1 MASYYNQVNGL
12 GPKVWYRFDET
23 AGTPTNSGSATSTL
37 TQHFTNLLL
46 NEPTDVDGRSV
57 YSNDGHCRLS
67 QMPEFTLFDDRSFTV
82 ETWFKTNQTFLSSR
96 TDSYLWSLRGRTSNL
111 SLANNS
117 VAVALFNLQIFGG
130 TYGVVA
136 DRYKIQFNT
145 IIGNLSDTPVTIKS
159 SATVVDDKWHH
170 VVAVVNTTSVK
181 LYLDGQLVGTGTPPS
196 ATRFYLDNSAS
207 HFGINYK
214 VIGAFDTNNASSYKG
229 WIDEFAGYDYE
240 LSAQQVLDNFNAG
253 ASVEF
258 ADAPG
263 TASALSVQPTLIT
276 DGIHNAAPMTAS
288 SASGDH
294 YNSTVDFPKMLEAYL
309 SEFSLE
315 QWYKFDN
322 PGIVTNYGTGGI
334 VGSSMNYNGTISNVM
349 HGGIQGSGALKATN
363 GPAYLVQAFG
373 ANEPYSTEVTDHEF
387 ALGFWIKADTNYNNR
402 SVFRYYNAFDAQ
414 NHYYDAIIGTGGT
427 ITFRSKGT
435 QEANVTYGTAIDDNA
450 WHFVYIEA
458 SAANNLIR
466 ISVDNSAF
474 VTATTIA
481 ANRPTGINTFTLGNT
496 NTSTN
501 GELLLSHYFIGA
513 YGLMDSTA
521 RGNVLTYE
529 DTVIQGS
536 ARMPEPIIKFSN
548 KFNDLVASYN
558 PKIEFRLD
566 EPSDLPFNFGQTGIS
581 IAKVGTNV
589 TYSEPTQNRFA
600 YKFTN
605 ANTYFSG
612 DYTYPSGT
620 FSTGNKQTMLAV
632 FKTSNAR
639 AYEQIIGSMGMFGF
653 LGAGITLAITTSGH
667 LTARVNR
674 GFGPTDT
681 EAVNYNTNVCDGAW
695 HFAAVVRDGSNL
707 TLYVD
712 GKQRAQKTN
721 CVITLSDTAT
731 WGISAEAKFN
741 SQGSAA
747 KDLWIDEFAVLADE
761 FSAQE
766 VFELWQSLNIDG
778 AMIANNATL
787 PMPTNIAGTGTTH
800 SAEPHLATADLIMPG
815 QEDELNNLAL
825 PASAHSDFVMP
836 NFGATSVINVNYGH
850 TAATA
855 DALFHDPQIQVGEFI
870 GVDHMDASALFVHP
884 ISTGGGKI
892 TVSTAVGG
900 PAELVMPG
908 IITIKGAQVF
918 AEPALA
924 NSFLPLPPAYLQ
936 LTDDQWYVR
945 LFAQHAEQN
954 IEPAFV
960 TGSLQNTASTQ
971 VAKTFLKFFDD
982 VTSTITV
989 GNGYLENNLEEK
1001 IFLSPGSTNTTKTKV
1016 YPSIAPNLT
1025 PTPALYTG
1033 YFDDFSRKAVRVNNI
1048 EFEMPEEIYK
1058 SQLPFSLEFS
1068 IKTTK
1073 ANQIIAKGKWK
1084 SFLYTQKLET
1094 GFGLYNGKLYLM
1106 NSNTTSGVPGNR
1118 TPHPANPDMA
1128 GNPFMIGRKNI
1139 ADGQWHHII
1148 VQIGYTDNRIQ
1159 FWVDGQLDRQ
1169 QIGGGQQ
1176 FARLYVMGSN
1186 NAITTYQSDFETSA
1200 WSYDKQAF
1208 ISEQD
1213 VDLNYIGYLKYEPI
1227 KAEPMKATI
1236 TMTANNT
1243 ATGNRGRAIVFYFW
1257 PEDTDGIIARNP
1269 LEITNPGGPT
1279 FDPVVST
1286 DDYFRQPPQ
1295 QWYDWDLYPVDV
1307 TGRYVSELVK
1317 PEAYGIENIKI
1328 QEPSFTILTGKE
1340 DPAKYAYK
1348 VNTRGYFTDPVTD
1361 ARRYID
1367 VFNDIDLS
1375 QFDAIFF
1382 KNYPEESIER
1392 DAYTREDFA
1401 DEYFNL
1407 RERELFDKFLVSL
1420 RKGLDT
1426 GISLFVTNHQLAI
1439 DLGIVD
1445 RVEDVNNIHE
1455 GDFATTDAYVAARI
1469 TPNGAI
1475 LPRTSGD
1482 YLDLHKNNRHRVVNT
1497 LENLTNEPGYI
1508 WKDWFY
1514 FENDD
1519 TVDYGGPNRPYT
1531 KIEYR
1536 PNGLQVG
1543 DEFIIS
1549 DERLRASY
1557 SKAAPIANVKAGKV
1571 ITAFSNQILQ
1581 NNTAIDNPFKNY
1593 ATTIAVEP
1601 GTILN
1606 GKPTVG
1612 KIFVTF
1618 TEGFD
1623 REDKD
1628 YTREYFGVDLIQDEF
1643 INRAYQDGEISLDK
1657 RNELLASPDNL
1668 DRQLEA
1674 AIIAGNQTLINGIN
1688 KLKYWTS
1695 NGDYILTQKTLLDDP
1710 TGSGVQQDGLGKGV
1724 RKGRVNRV
1732 NKKGAFSTQSVS
1744 SSLQWFALTYAYQ
1757 FERAQFVA
1765 ASMLTRGIRWLSDKV
1780 IDEGNVNRVEVARI
1794 STSELVMPIV
1804 TADKDRTV
1812 YAASMLANANILHA
1826 PGYALADV
1834 SNTTLPLTANAKFGD
1849 FVKNINAD
1857 VFNASSLMKDP
1868 RISGIEEDEV
1878 VVYMIHVDPILYLR
1892 EDIIK

>member
-1 MASYYNQVNGL
+1 MASYYDQVNGL
-12 GPKVWYRFDET
+12 APKIWYRFNET
-23 AGTPTNSGSATSTL
+23 AGTPVNSGSATSTL
-37 TQHFTNLLL
+37 TQHFTGLLL

-82 ETWFKTNQTFLSSR
+82 ETWFKTNQTFLSSK
-96 TDSYLWSLRGRTSNL
+96 TDSYLWSLRGRTTNL

-117 VAVALFNLQIFGG
+117 VSVALFNLQIFGG

-159 SATVVDDKWHH
+159 SATVVDDNWHH

-214 VIGAFDTNNASSYKG
+214 VIGAYDTNNANSYKG

-240 LSAQQVLDNFNAG
+240 LSAAQILDNFNAG
-253 ASVEF
+253 ASVDF

-263 TASALSVQPTLIT
+263 TATALFVDPTLIT
-276 DGIHNAAPMTAS
+276 EAILTADPMTAS

-294 YNSTVDFPKMLEAYL
+294 YVSNYDVVPPLESYLESLTLDQYIKFTEYHSARNYALNQSSNQPAITFYGNADNVIDGGLQLSGVIKFVGSGTTGRIIMNQTAVNNELTDGNFVLGCWLKIPSISDSRNIITSYDTQNPPQGIRLDLNSAGQLQFQIENNQVHTITGTDVIDDDQWHFVVLKVSNDDYEIWVDDVQDAVGTFNGSYPGSMVELGFGSNNIGSRTGFINL
-309 SEFSLE
+309 SHFFIGSTSNVTTGILTNIYNYGQEE
-315 QWYKFDN
+315 IHAKAVMNPAVAKFDSSYNDEVVSLN
-322 PGIVTNYGTGGI
+322 PTLDFRLNE
-334 VGSSMNYNGTISNVM
+334 
-349 HGGIQGSGALKATN
+349 GSGAN
-363 GPAYLVQAFG
+363 I
-373 ANEPYSTEVTDHEF
+373 VTDSVR
-387 ALGFWIKADTNYNNR
+387 AL
-402 SVFRYYNAFDAQ
+402 V
-414 NHYYDAIIGTGGT
+414 
-427 ITFRSKGT
+427 
-435 QEANVTYGTAIDDNA
+435 ANIQGTARTSGVA
-450 WHFVYIEA
+450 TR
-458 SAANNLIR
+458 NNKG
-466 ISVDNSAF
+466 V
-474 VTATTIA
+474 
-481 ANRPTGINTFTLGNT
+481 TFTDL
-496 NTSTN
+496 
-501 GELLLSHYFIGA
+501 
-513 YGLMDSTA
+513 
-521 RGNVLTYE
+521 
-529 DTVIQGS
+529 DT
-536 ARMPEPIIKFSN
+536 R
-548 KFNDLVASYN
+548 Y
-558 PKIEFRLD
+558 
-566 EPSDLPFNFGQTGIS
+566 
-581 IAKVGTNV
+581 VGT
-589 TYSEPTQNRFA
+589 YA
-600 YKFTN
+600 
-605 ANTYFSG
+605 A
-612 DYTYPSGT
+612 PSGT
-620 FSTGNKQTMLAV
+620 FSSANKQSISV
-632 FKTSNAR
+632 FFKTNGVQDDWDRICSTGMESLNGLSIETSPGGRVLLWSWTDDFYLEIRTANNTVVNGQWHHVVGVKDGDNA
-639 AYEQIIGSMGMFGF
+639 YIYF
-653 LGAGITLAITTSGH
+653 
-667 LTARVNR
+667 
-674 GFGPTDT
+674 
-681 EAVNYNTNVCDGAW
+681 
-695 HFAAVVRDGSNL
+695 
-707 TLYVD
+707 D
-712 GKQRAQKTN
+712 GKLAASGTMQF
-721 CVITLSDTAT
+721 TLSDTVRAAIG
-731 WGISAEAKFN
+731 GIGVVEYN
-741 SQGSAA
+741 SYDYSAA
-747 KDLWIDEFAVLADE
+747 RNTTIDEFAIFPTAL
-761 FSAQE
+761 SAQE
-766 VFELWQSLNIDG
+766 AFELYQSISQEMDTT
-778 AMIANNATL
+778 ASASL
-787 PMPTNIAGTGTTH
+787 PMPTFEVGTGPTILADPMTA
-800 SAEPHLATADLIMPG
+800 SAEQLDPSI
-815 QEDELNNLAL
+815 
-825 PASAHSDFVMP
+825 SAAFLEAFAEFLMP
-836 NFGATSVINVNYGH
+836 NFGATVVIDVNYGH

-855 DALFHDPQIQVGEFI
+855 DALFHDPQFNI
-870 GVDHMDASALFVHP
+870 GDEHSADHMNASAEMLDPV
-884 ISTGGGKI
+884 II
-892 TVSTAVGG
+892 TPGNFRAPVLIAQDAT
-900 PAELVMPG
+900 LVDPG
-908 IITIKGAQVF
+908 IVTIQGAQVF
-918 AEPALA
+918 AEPAIA
-924 NSFLPLPPAYLQ
+924 NSFFPLPPAYLQ

-960 TGSLQNTASTQ
+960 TGSLPNTSTTQ
-971 VAKTFLKFFDD
+971 VAKTVLKFFDD
-982 VTSTITV
+982 VTSSITV
-989 GNGYLENNLEEK
+989 GNGYLENDLEEK
-1001 IFLSPGSTNTTKTKV
+1001 IFKDPGSTDTSKTKI
-1016 YPSIAPNLT
+1016 YPTIAANLT
-1025 PTPALYTG
+1025 PTPALYEG
-1033 YFDDFSRKAVRVNNI
+1033 YFDDFGRKAVRVENI
-1048 EFEMPEEIYK
+1048 EFAMPENIYK
-1058 SQLPFSLEFS
+1058 SKLPFSLEFS

-1073 ANQIIAKGKWK
+1073 ANQIIAQGKWA
-1084 SFLYTQKLET
+1084 SFTSFQKQTT
-1094 GFGLYNGKLYLM
+1094 GFGLYDGKLYLM
-1106 NSNTTSGVPGNR
+1106 NSSTSSGVPGNR

-1176 FARLYVMGSN
+1176 FARLYIMGSN
-1186 NAITTYQSDFETSA
+1186 NGITAYQSDFETSA

-1236 TMTANNT
+1236 TMTANNL

-1257 PEDTDGIIARNP
+1257 PENTDGIIARNP

-1317 PEAYGIENIKI
+1317 PEAYGVENIKI
-1328 QEPSFTILTGKE
+1328 QEPSFTILTGRE

-1407 RERELFDKFLVSL
+1407 RERELFDKFIQSL
-1420 RKGLDT
+1420 RKASDS
-1426 GISLFVTNHQLAI
+1426 GISLFVTNHQLAV

-1445 RVEDVNNIHE
+1445 RVEDVTNIHE
-1455 GDFATTDAYVAARI
+1455 GDFTSTDPYVAARI
-1469 TPNGAI
+1469 APNGGI
-1475 LPRTSGD
+1475 IPRTSGD
-1482 YLDLHKNNRHRVVNT
+1482 YLDLHKNNKHKVINT
-1497 LENLTNEPGYI
+1497 LPNLTNEAGYI

-1519 TVDYGGPNRPYT
+1519 TVDFGGPNRPYT

-1571 ITAFSNQILQ
+1571 ITTFADQIYQ
-1581 NNTAIDNPFKNY
+1581 NNTLVDNPFRNY

-1612 KIFVTF
+1612 KIFVAF

-1643 INRAYQDGEISLDK
+1643 INRAYQDGEISLAK
-1657 RNELLASPDNL
+1657 RDELLASPDNL
-1668 DRQLEA
+1668 DRRLEA
-1674 AIIAGNQTLINGIN
+1674 AIIAGNQTLINEIN

-1732 NKKGAFSTQSVS
+1732 NKKGALSTQSVS

-1757 FERAQFVA
+1757 FERAQFAA
-1765 ASMLTRGIRWLSDKV
+1765 ASMLTRGIRWLSDKIV
-1780 IDEGNVNRVEVARI
+1780 DDGLVNRVEAMNATIAELPMPLVVADNDMTVYAQAML
-1794 STSELVMPIV
+1794 SNATIV
-1804 TADKDRTV
+1804 TAE
-1812 YAASMLANANILHA
+1812 
-1826 PGYALADV
+1826 GYALQDV
-1834 SNTTLPLTANAKFGD
+1834 EVTTLPLFAEADFGA
-1849 FVKNINAD
+1849 FVKNIYAD
-1857 VFNASSLMKDP
+1857 VFNASSLIKDP
-1868 RISGIEEDEV
+1868 RISGIEEDEI
-1878 VVYMIHVDPILYLR
+1878 VVYIIHVDPILYLR